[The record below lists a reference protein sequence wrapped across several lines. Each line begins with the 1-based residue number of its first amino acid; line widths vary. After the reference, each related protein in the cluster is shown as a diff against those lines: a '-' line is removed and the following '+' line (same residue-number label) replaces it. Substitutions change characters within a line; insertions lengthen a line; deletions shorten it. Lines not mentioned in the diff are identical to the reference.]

1 MFGGTHT
8 DDVVSFSVPCV
19 RRDVM
24 PVLPL
29 TSGVN
34 FNHLITGESSFF
46 LQIYCLSSQWDRVI
60 FLK

>member
-46 LQIYCLSSQWDRVI
+46 L
-60 FLK
+60 